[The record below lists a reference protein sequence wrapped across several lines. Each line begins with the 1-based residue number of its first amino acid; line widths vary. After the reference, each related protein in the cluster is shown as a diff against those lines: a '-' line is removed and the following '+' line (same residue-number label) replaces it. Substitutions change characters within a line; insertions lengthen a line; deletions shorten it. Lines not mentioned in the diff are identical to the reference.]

1 VRVGEPLFTAP
12 VAVCGR
18 SRELAELRV
27 GLAPYVER
35 RLVEAC
41 PVNRVRCQ
49 VLLCEGW
56 AQRRVVRDV
65 RRTKHS
71 RPTVSV
77 SMTRPIRLSSVELF
91 PGTSGRTLGLLVVAA
106 PGAFYALIGLGSASS

>member
-1 VRVGEPLFTAP
+1 M
-12 VAVCGR
+12 
-18 SRELAELRV
+18 
-27 GLAPYVER
+27 
-35 RLVEAC
+35 EAC

-56 AQRRVVRDV
+56 AERRVVRDV

-77 SMTRPIRLSSVELF
+77 SMSRPIRLSSFELF
-91 PGTSGRTLGLLVVAA
+91 AGDKRAYARFVVVAA
-106 PGAFYALIGLGSASS
+106 PGAFYALIGLGCASS

>member
-1 VRVGEPLFTAP
+1 MRVGEPLFTAP

-18 SRELAELRV
+18 ARELAELRV

-49 VLLCEGW
+49 LLLCEGW
-56 AQRRVVRDV
+56 AHRRVVRDV

-91 PGTSGRTLGLLVVAA
+91 LGDKRAYARFVSGLA
-106 PGAFYALIGLGSASS
+106 PGRSMR